1 MLRVFNETARYVD
14 QCFVP
19 ETPLMTESGTVP
31 ISEIKSGDRI
41 LTTNGYDIVS
51 EVKEFDA
58 ENRIL
63 YKLSDGEVSVS
74 VTEEHPFLCVKTED
88 NDVSLIR
95 QKIKAGTL
103 QLEWVE
109 AKNLGPEYMVVK

>member
-19 ETPLMTESGTVP
+19 ETPILIEGGSIP
-31 ISEIKSGDRI
+31 ISEIKSGDKI
-41 LTTNGYDIVS
+41 LTTSGYDTVS
-51 EVKEFDA
+51 NVKEFDA
-58 ENRIL
+58 ENRTL

-74 VTEEHPFLCVKTED
+74 VTEEHPFLCVRTDD
-88 NDVSLIR
+88 NDIGLIK
-95 QKIKAGTL
+95 QKIKSGIL

-109 AKNLGPEYMVVK
+109 AKNLGPDYLVVK